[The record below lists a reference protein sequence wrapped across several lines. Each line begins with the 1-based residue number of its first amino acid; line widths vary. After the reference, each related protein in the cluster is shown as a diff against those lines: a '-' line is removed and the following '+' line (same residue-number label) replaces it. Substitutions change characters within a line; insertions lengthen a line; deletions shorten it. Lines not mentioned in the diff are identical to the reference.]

1 MWLELENIHRHFGS
15 RKAVDGLS
23 LGLDRGA
30 IGCLLGPSGC
40 GKTTAL
46 RCIAGFDPVT
56 EGEIR
61 AHGRVLS
68 KPGAIEPPET
78 RRIGMVFQD
87 FALFPHLTVADN
99 VAFGLHRM
107 RADERARRTAG
118 MLEAVSLGE
127 YRDQYPHQLSGGQQ
141 QRVALARALANGPRV
156 LLLDEPLGALDLKLR
171 KEMQVFLKRLQQELG
186 VTFVHVTHDQEEA
199 LALADRVAVMN
210 RGRIEQLGSPLE
222 VYDKP
227 ATRFVA
233 DFIGE
238 TNFVRRNGS
247 VLALRPERLELHSD
261 GNGAGDGLA
270 GEIVT
275 TMVIGPAI
283 QSLVRA
289 DDGQEVLVR
298 QQRGDGGT
306 ASFQEGE
313 RVVVTWAEGAALVF
327 TEEEQEAR

>member
-1 MWLELENIHRHFGS
+1 M
-15 RKAVDGLS
+15 
-23 LGLDRGA
+23 
-30 IGCLLGPSGC
+30 
-40 GKTTAL
+40 T
-46 RCIAGFDPVT
+46 
-56 EGEIR
+56 
-61 AHGRVLS
+61 
-68 KPGAIEPPET
+68 
-78 RRIGMVFQD
+78 M
-87 FALFPHLTVADN
+87 AD
-99 VAFGLHRM
+99 
-107 RADERARRTAG
+107 TI
-118 MLEAVSLGE
+118 
-127 YRDQYPHQLSGGQQ
+127 
-141 QRVALARALANGPRV
+141 
-156 LLLDEPLGALDLKLR
+156 
-171 KEMQVFLKRLQQELG
+171 
-186 VTFVHVTHDQEEA
+186 
-199 LALADRVAVMN
+199 AVMN
-210 RGRIEQLGSPLE
+210 RGRIEQLGSPLD

-247 VLALRPERLELHSD
+247 VLALRPERLELHRD

-298 QQRGDGGT
+298 QQRGDGET

-327 TEEEQEAR
+327 TEEQEER

>member
-1 MWLELENIHRHFGS
+1 VELDVELLGVSKRFDEVV
-15 RKAVDGLS
+15 AVDGVD
-23 LGLDRGA
+23 LDVRKGEFL
-30 IGCLLGPSGC
+30 CLLGPSGC
-40 GKTTAL
+40 GKTTTL
-46 RCIAGFDPVT
+46 RLIAGFERPD
-56 EGEIR
+56 EGELLIG
-61 AHGRVLS
+61 GRDVRRL
-68 KPGAIEPPET
+68 PPYKRDVNT
-78 RRIGMVFQD
+78 VFQSY
-87 FALFPHLTVADN
+87 ALFPHLNVREN
-99 VAFGLHRM
+99 VAYGLKQKKVGR
-107 RADERARRTAG
+107 RDRDARAREL
-118 MLEAVSLGE
+118 LELVRLPEVGD
-127 YRDQYPHQLSGGQQ
+127 RKPRQLSGGQQ

-210 RGRIEQLGSPLE
+210 HGRIEQLGSPLE

-247 VLALRPERLELHSD
+247 VLALRPERLELRKD
-261 GNGAGDGLA
+261 GNGATEGLA

-327 TEEEQEAR
+327 TEEEEAR

>member
-1 MWLELENIHRHFGS
+1 MDLDVELREITKSFEEVV
-15 RKAVDGLS
+15 AVDGID
-23 LGLDRGA
+23 LGVRKGEFL
-30 IGCLLGPSGC
+30 CLLGPSGC
-40 GKTTAL
+40 GKTTTL
-46 RCIAGFDPVT
+46 RLIAGFERPD
-56 EGEIR
+56 EGELLIG
-61 AHGRVLS
+61 GRDVRRL
-68 KPGAIEPPET
+68 PPYKRDVNT
-78 RRIGMVFQD
+78 VFQNY
-87 FALFPHLTVADN
+87 ALFPHLNVWDN
-99 VAFGLHRM
+99 VAYGLKQKKVR
-107 RADERARRTAG
+107 RRDREARAREL
-118 MLEAVSLGE
+118 LELVRLPEVGE
-127 YRDQYPHQLSGGQQ
+127 RKPRQLSGGQQ

-247 VLALRPERLELHSD
+247 ILALRPERLTLAKD

-270 GEIVT
+270 GEVVT